1 MPYISVQ
8 NQRIYYS
15 EHRAN
20 DVQESIPLVLVHG
33 AGGVLYHW
41 PPRLRRLAQNDV
53 FAIDLPGH
61 GRSQGPGRESMDEY
75 ADFLLDWADA
85 LQLPPFVLAGHSM
98 GGGIALTFVLQHPQR
113 LRGLGLVATGSRLR
127 VHPDI
132 LEAIADE
139 KEGVGQQN
147 RERVGGQLVEW
158 VHGHRATPK
167 QRKQYLQH
175 FLSVDTDVLV
185 GDWLACDR
193 FDVMHR
199 ISEIHLPTLIIT
211 GSQDQMTPVRFASY
225 MAKVM
230 SDADLTIIDGA
241 GHMIMLEQPEMVT
254 GAMAGFMERL
264 RREA

>member
-8 NQRIYYS
+8 NQRTHYS
-15 EHRAN
+15 EHRA
-20 DVQESIPLVLVHG
+20 DSAQESIPLVLVHG
-33 AGGVLYHW
+33 AGGSLYHW

-61 GRSQGPGRESMDEY
+61 GRSQGPGRESMDDY
-75 ADFLLDWADA
+75 TQFLLDWADA
-85 LQLPPFVLAGHSM
+85 LHLPPFVLAGHSM
-98 GGGIALTFVLQHPQR
+98 GGGIALTFTLQHPQR

-132 LEAIADE
+132 LEAIDAD
-139 KEGVGQQN
+139 KQGVGQL
-147 RERVGGQLVEW
+147 LVEW
-158 VHGHRATPK
+158 VHGHRASPA

-199 ISEIHLPTLIIT
+199 MSEIHLPTLIIT
-211 GSQDQMTPVRFASY
+211 GSQDRMTPARFASY
-225 MAKVM
+225 MATAI
-230 SDADLTIIDGA
+230 SDADLTVIDGA

-254 GAMAGFMERL
+254 GAVAGFMERL
-264 RREA
+264 RREG